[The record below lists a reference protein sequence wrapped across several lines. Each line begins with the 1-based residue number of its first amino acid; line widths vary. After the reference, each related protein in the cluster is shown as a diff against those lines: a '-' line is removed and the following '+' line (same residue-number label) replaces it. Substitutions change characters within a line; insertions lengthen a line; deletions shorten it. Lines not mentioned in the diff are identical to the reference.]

1 MNLLKKTD
9 VKRGIFFR
17 LSSYTLYIL
26 GKYCRDERN
35 SGIKENIVMILY
47 KQDYLEPLTLDVE
60 LAPPDLRRDME
71 KTRQALDTAY
81 AGFNNATDF
90 DMIDSYIFE
99 INALQQR
106 YRHLSQLAEREG
118 FSPAEKSGKHTPIRS
133 WIARIF
139 S

>member
-1 MNLLKKTD
+1 
-9 VKRGIFFR
+9 
-17 LSSYTLYIL
+17 
-26 GKYCRDERN
+26 
-35 SGIKENIVMILY
+35 MILY

-60 LAPPDLRRDME
+60 LAPPDLRHDME

-118 FSPAEKSGKHTPIRS
+118 LSPEEKSGKHAPIRS